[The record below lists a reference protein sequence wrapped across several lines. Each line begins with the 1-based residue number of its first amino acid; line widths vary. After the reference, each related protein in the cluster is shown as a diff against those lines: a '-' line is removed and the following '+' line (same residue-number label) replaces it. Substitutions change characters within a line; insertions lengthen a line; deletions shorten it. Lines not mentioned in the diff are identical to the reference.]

1 MSDYSFGTV
10 NRRLPGQDDDD
21 ELQPAVGVLQVSEHG
36 LHAVGSL
43 SIFAETRL
51 ALYWHPGVLRD
62 LPQLVSKG
70 SGNHRFE
77 FSIHTPNFIFDR
89 QCYIVF

>member
-1 MSDYSFGTV
+1 MLHYFFYNYCCYFGTV
-10 NRRLPGQDDDD
+10 NRRLPRQDYDD

-51 ALYWHPGVLRD
+51 ALYWHPGILGD

-70 SGNHRFE
+70 PERDE
-77 FSIHTPNFIFDR
+77 
-89 QCYIVF
+89 